1 MLTSATAVS
10 YGVLMNSGALSF
22 TSETRKIMGM
32 LRFFRVARIVH
43 EICNLQFNSV
53 LLFLASKQSLGV
65 ITIAYLKHDMTQIL
79 LITIEWLQQLQRLF
93 IQYKH
98 WIAFWEDQL
107 ESDFGVRVTINGQ
120 LRWVRSLTNG

>member
-65 ITIAYLKHDMTQIL
+65 ITIAYLKDDMTQIL

-98 WIAFWEDQL
+98 GIAFWEDQL

>member
-1 MLTSATAVS
+1 
-10 YGVLMNSGALSF
+10 
-22 TSETRKIMGM
+22 M

-65 ITIAYLKHDMTQIL
+65 ITIAYLKDDMTQIL

-98 WIAFWEDQL
+98 GIAFWEDQL

-120 LRWVRSLTNG
+120 LWWVRSLTNG

>member
-53 LLFLASKQSLGV
+53 LLFLASKRSLEV
-65 ITIAYLKHDMTQIL
+65 ITIAYLKDDMTQIL

-93 IQYKH
+93 IQYKYG
-98 WIAFWEDQL
+98 IAFWEDQL